1 MVVVLSEDSLSK
13 ALAEP
18 SLLMDTKTEWLSN
31 ANPLSAGVSLHGLI
45 NDSYKWLDMDVTNLK
60 RYSVI
65 HINNQ
70 TGGICTEEL
79 RCNGM
84 TLKMSR
90 KTSSLLS

>member
-13 ALAEP
+13 TLAEP

-65 HINNQ
+65 NFNN
-70 TGGICTEEL
+70 
-79 RCNGM
+79 
-84 TLKMSR
+84 
-90 KTSSLLS
+90 